1 LKILFLTNKNAGDKE
16 EIIDFIQFYGDQVLI
31 HFDRF
36 DIDFVKN
43 NKIDFI
49 VSDRYQYIVSADII
63 NLIEGNAINTHPSML
78 PLQRG
83 YQPNF
88 FSIYYNT
95 RKGVTIHKMDEGLD
109 TGDILVQQELF
120 FNEEDTL
127 RTSHYICRKTI
138 VYLFCSNWYNIKN
151 GKIKST
157 PQDKNGNMNNKSD
170 FERIFSKFTK
180 GWDTKIKYV
189 KE

>member
-1 LKILFLTNKNAGDKE
+1 MKILFLTNKQAEHKE
-16 EIIDFIQFYGDQVLI
+16 EIIDFIQYYGDQVI
-31 HFDRF
+31 VHFDRF

-43 NKIDFI
+43 KKIDFI
-49 VSDRYQYIVSADII
+49 VSDRYQYIVSKDI
-63 NLIEGNAINTHPSML
+63 LEFLEGNAINTHPSML

-88 FSIYYNT
+88 FSIYRNT
-95 RKGVTIHKMDEGLD
+95 KKGVTIHYMDEGLD
-109 TGDILVQQELF
+109 TGNILVQKELF
-120 FNEEDTL
+120 FNKDDTL

-138 VYLFCSNWYNIKN
+138 VYLLCSNWYNIKN
-151 GKIKST
+151 GQIEST
-157 PQDKNGNMNNKSD
+157 PQDKGGNMNYKSE
-170 FERIFSKFTK
+170 FERIFYRFKK